1 MFKTFFMKSVLSII
15 IYGCISILSI
25 STLHAQHSFT
35 LMPLGVY
42 GGSDE
47 GNLSAYLIAPV
58 GDTAFVALDG
68 GTIHDGLRAA
78 RRHHFF
84 KMDPARFQRQ
94 RIMAYL
100 ITHPHLDH
108 VSGLIINSPDDSR
121 KDIYGLP
128 FTIKTLKNKYFTWSS
143 WANFA
148 DEGEQPALKKY
159 HYVRLKE
166 AQPTAIKGTQ
176 MQVTAFELSHA
187 VPGKSTAYLVKSRQ
201 NYFLY
206 LGDTGDDQ
214 IEQSHKLSGLWTA
227 VAPLLKAGQ
236 LKGISIECSFPD
248 QQPDEHLFGHLKPT
262 LLMKNLAQ
270 LDSLAGGGSDRHPIK
285 NLPVIIAHIKPAGSN
300 EQTIHKELRQ
310 QNQLGVRLIFPKR
323 GKKILL

>member
-1 MFKTFFMKSVLSII
+1 MKGLLLYVMTCCLGLLWGQSA
-15 IYGCISILSI
+15 
-25 STLHAQHSFT
+25 TAQHSFT

-58 GDTAFVALDG
+58 GDTAFVALDA

-78 RRHHFF
+78 RRRHFF
-84 KMDPARFQRQ
+84 KMDPAVFQRQ
-94 RIMAYL
+94 RIKGYL

-108 VSGLIINSPDDSR
+108 VSGLIINSPEDSR
-121 KDIYGLP
+121 KYIYGLP
-128 FTIKTLKNKYFTWSS
+128 FTIKTLKSKYFTWSS

-148 DEGEQPALKKY
+148 NEGEQPALKKY

-166 AQPTAIKGTQ
+166 GQPTDIKDTH

-187 VPGKSTAYLVKSRQ
+187 VPGRSTAYLVKSGQ

-206 LGDTGDDQ
+206 LGDTGDDAN
-214 IEQSHKLSGLWTA
+214 EQSQQLGRLWTA
-227 VAPLLKAGQ
+227 VAPLLASGH

-248 QQPDEHLFGHLKPT
+248 EQPDNHLFGHLKPT
-262 LLMKNLAQ
+262 LLMRNLAI
-270 LDSLAGGGSDRHPIK
+270 LDSLAGGRVGKPVIK
-285 NLPVIIAHIKPAGSN
+285 DLPVIISHIKPVGSN
-300 EQTIHKELRQ
+300 EQTIHKALRQ
-310 QNQLGVRLIFPKR
+310 QNDLGVRLIFPKR